1 MKAKVFLSAVLAI
14 MLSVSC
20 GDKASVSVSE
30 GTGQITY
37 DGNNYSVKIATLITG
52 EAGSEGK
59 YSHHISFVSPE
70 PGNYFSFGI
79 ENDSS
84 ESVIPVGVYQ
94 VAENEN
100 SASVSINAGTE
111 TVTGSRTGTKAAGS
125 PGDSHKSSLTGRSKP
140 AQ

>member
-1 MKAKVFLSAVLAI
+1 M
-14 MLSVSC
+14 
-20 GDKASVSVSE
+20 SVSE
-30 GTGQITY
+30 GTGKITY

-70 PGNYFSFGI
+70 TGNYFSFGI

-84 ESVIPVGVYQ
+84 ESVKPVGVYQ

-100 SASVSINAGTE
+100 SASFSIKAGTE
-111 TVTGSRTGTKAAGS
+111 TVTGSPTGTMTVGRR
-125 PGDSHKSSLTGRSKP
+125 GDSHEFPFTGFFNPGQGAKEIKFSYIGGLKIKSAS
-140 AQ
+140 